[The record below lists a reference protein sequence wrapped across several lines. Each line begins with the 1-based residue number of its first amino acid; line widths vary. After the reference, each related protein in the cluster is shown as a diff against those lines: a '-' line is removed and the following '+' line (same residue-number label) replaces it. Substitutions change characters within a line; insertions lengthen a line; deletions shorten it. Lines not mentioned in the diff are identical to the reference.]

1 MRILLHA
8 PRKEFSGKHK
18 KGNLMTTIAA
28 PHANQAGHQRSGST
42 IASAIDR
49 WVYVFMAAFFIVIAL
64 TGFIP
69 DSLTKIVAVETGQ
82 RPPFP
87 LVLHL
92 HSLLMGSFLF
102 LLLAQT
108 TLAANGRLDYHR
120 RLGVAAVVLAPAI
133 VVVGFMLVPTIYHQ
147 IWAGAQAASP
157 EMQAGMQGR
166 LRFVDNIMLLQIR
179 VGVTFSL
186 FILIALFVRK
196 SDSGLHKRM
205 MFLAIAPALPAAFDR
220 ISWLPHTLPASPL
233 SPDVYILL
241 AVAPMFIWDLARTRS
256 IHKAYWIWLAFM
268 VPSSILMHSLWDTGW
283 WHATAP
289 RLVGL

>member
-1 MRILLHA
+1 MA
-8 PRKEFSGKHK
+8 
-18 KGNLMTTIAA
+18 TIAA
-28 PHANQAGHQRSGST
+28 PHADRVGNQRSGST

-49 WVYVFMAAFFIVIAL
+49 WIYVFMAAFFIVIAL

-69 DSLTKIVAVETGQ
+69 DSLSKIVAVETGQ

-108 TLAANGRLDYHR
+108 TLAANRRLDYHR

-133 VVVGFMLVPTIYHQ
+133 VVVGFMLVPTMYQ
-147 IWAGAQAASP
+147 QVWAGAQAAP
-157 EMQAGMQGR
+157 AELQGAMQAR
-166 LRFVDNIMLLQIR
+166 LRFFDNIMLLQLR
-179 VGVTFSL
+179 VGILFSL
-186 FILIALFVRK
+186 FMFIALRVRK

-220 ISWLPHTLPASPL
+220 ITWLPHTLPASPL
-233 SPDVYILL
+233 SPDLYILL
-241 AVAPMFIWDLARTRS
+241 AVAPMFVWDLLRTRS
-256 IHKAYWIWLAFM
+256 IHKAYWIWLAFLLS
-268 VPSSILMHSLWDTGW
+268 SSILMHSLWDTEW